1 MALAGGTKR
10 PPPRL
15 ARRWSWAA
23 GKSPPR
29 FIQTEFTVTRYRLN
43 RW

>member
-1 MALAGGTKR
+1 MAHTGGTKR

-15 ARRWSWAA
+15 APRWIWAA

-29 FIQTEFTVTRYRLN
+29 FIQTELTVTRYRLS